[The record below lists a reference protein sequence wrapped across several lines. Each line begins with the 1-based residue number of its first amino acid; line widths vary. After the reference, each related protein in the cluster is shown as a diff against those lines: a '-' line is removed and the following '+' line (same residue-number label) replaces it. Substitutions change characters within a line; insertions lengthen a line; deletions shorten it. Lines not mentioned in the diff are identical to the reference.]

1 MRIGAFFPRSGALT
15 ARAVT
20 AFRRTLGLVRT
31 LRATARERDEISAKA
46 RAIEAAHA
54 ALLIKHQALAAE
66 RAEVAAR
73 NAELTRASRMKSSFL
88 ASMSHELRTP
98 LNAILGFS
106 DLLLSGDYGPLDPT
120 QAPVVQEVRAAGHQL
135 LTVINDVLDLSKI
148 EAGRIEVRALRVDV
162 AEPVEQA
169 CSLVTSTARHRSVRI
184 VNLVEEGDT
193 FATADPDRLR
203 QVLINL
209 TSNAVKFT
217 PDGGTV
223 SIEASADAGRVRV
236 AVTDTGIGIAK
247 SDADKLFFPFSQ
259 LDSGHA
265 RRFQGTGLG
274 LSICKSLVELM
285 GGTIGFTS
293 EPGRGSTFFFTLPAA
308 EPRRI
313 LTPLYV
319 PAARATEPPTS
330 FRAGER
336 PSLRVLLVD
345 DSEVNR
351 KVIRAMLQ
359 RTACEVIEVG
369 DAASGLRVAREQAPA
384 AILMDIEMPEMDG
397 LTATALLKADDATS
411 AIPVIA
417 VTAHAMAGDADR
429 AFAAGCLA
437 YVSKPISRARLY
449 EALDLALGG
458 AEWRGVRSPEEHE

>member
-1 MRIGAFFPRSGALT
+1 MRLGTFTPRSGALA
-15 ARAVT
+15 ARIAST
-20 AFRRTLGLVRT
+20 FRRTLGPVRALAAMT
-31 LRATARERDEISAKA
+31 RERDALFAKSRTAGTEYATLLA
-46 RAIEAAHA
+46 RYED
-54 ALLIKHQALAAE
+54 LAAE
-66 RAEVAAR
+66 HAEVAAR

-106 DLLLSGDYGPLDPT
+106 DLLLSGDYGPLDSK
-120 QAPVVQEVRAAGHQL
+120 QKPVVQEVRAAGHQL
-135 LTVINDVLDLSKI
+135 LTVINEVLDLSKI

-169 CSLVTSTARHRSVRI
+169 CSLVASTASNRSIRI
-184 VNLVEEGDT
+184 VNEVQEGET

-217 PDGGTV
+217 PDGGMVT
-223 SIEASADAGRVRV
+223 IEASAVSGRVRV

-247 SDADKLFFPFSQ
+247 SDADNLFFPFSQ

-293 EPGRGSTFFFTLPAA
+293 EPGQGSTFFFTLPAA
-308 EPRRI
+308 EPRRV

-319 PAARATEPPTS
+319 PAVRQSEPPVS
-330 FRAGER
+330 FRAGG
-336 PSLRVLLVD
+336 PSLLRVLLVD

-359 RTACEVIEVG
+359 RTACEVIEAG
-369 DAASGLRVAREQAPA
+369 DAATGLRVAREQAPA

-397 LTATALLKADDATS
+397 LTATARLKADEATS

-429 AFAAGCLA
+429 ALAAGCLA

-449 EALDLALGG
+449 EALDLALGS
-458 AEWRGVRSPEEHE
+458 AEWRGVRNPQERE

>member
-1 MRIGAFFPRSGALT
+1 MRLGTVIPRSGSVA
-15 ARAVT
+15 ARAAST
-20 AFRRTLGLVRT
+20 LRRTLGLVRA
-31 LRATARERDEISAKA
+31 LRAMTGERERIVAKIRTA
-46 RAIEAAHA
+46 GTEYAT
-54 ALLIKHQALAAE
+54 LLGRYEDLAA
-66 RAEVAAR
+66 RHDEVAAR
-73 NAELTRASRMKSSFL
+73 NADLTRASRMKSSFL

-106 DLLLSGDYGPLDPT
+106 DLLLSGDYGPLDPR
-120 QAPVVQEVRAAGHQL
+120 QAPVVQDVRNAGHQL

-148 EAGRIEVRALRVDV
+148 EAGRIEVRALRVDL

-169 CSLVTSTARHRSVRI
+169 CSLVVSTTRHRSVRL
-184 VNLVEEGDT
+184 VNRVQEGET

-217 PDGGTV
+217 PDGGMVT
-223 SIEASADAGRVRV
+223 IEASTDAGRVRV

-308 EPRRI
+308 EPRRM

-319 PAARATEPPTS
+319 PAVRLTEPPAPL
-330 FRAGER
+330 RAGER

-369 DAASGLRVAREQAPA
+369 DAASGLRVAVEQAPA

-397 LTATALLKADDATS
+397 PTATAHLKADEATS

-429 AFAAGCLA
+429 ALAAGCVA

-449 EALDLALGG
+449 EALDLALGS
-458 AEWRGVRSPEEHE
+458 AEWRGVRNPEERE

>member
-1 MRIGAFFPRSGALT
+1 MSVRAFFMRPAALVL
-15 ARAVT
+15 ALRGRVRVVRA
-20 AFRRTLGLVRT
+20 
-31 LRATARERDEISAKA
+31 LRALSRK
-46 RAIEAAHA
+46 HA
-54 ALLIKHQALAAE
+54 GLLAQHQELLVDHQALLGQFEELAARHE
-66 RAEVAAR
+66 EVAAR
-73 NAELTRASRMKSSFL
+73 NAELTRASRMKSDFL

-98 LNAILGFS
+98 LNAVIGFS
-106 DLLLSGDYGPLDPT
+106 DLLLSGDYGPLDAL
-120 QAPVVQEVRAAGHQL
+120 QRPVVQDVKAAGHQL

-169 CSLVTSTARHRSVRI
+169 CSLVASAARHRSIQVVNDVRER
-184 VNLVEEGDT
+184 LT

-217 PDGGTV
+217 PEGGTV
-223 SIEASADAGRVRV
+223 TIEAGSVAGRVRV
-236 AVTDTGIGIAK
+236 AVSDTGIGIAQA
-247 SDADKLFFPFSQ
+247 DADKLFFPFSQ

-274 LSICKSLVELM
+274 LSICKSLIELM
-285 GGTIGFTS
+285 GGTIDFTS
-293 EPGRGSTFFFTLPAA
+293 EPGKGSTFFFTLPAA
-308 EPRRI
+308 ERRPV
-313 LTPLYV
+313 LTPLCM
-319 PAARATEPPTS
+319 PAVRPSEPPLS
-330 FRAGER
+330 YHAGGR
-336 PSLRVLLVD
+336 PGLRVLLVD

-351 KVIRAMLQ
+351 RVIRAMLQ

-369 DAASGLRVAREQAPA
+369 DAASGIRVAREQAPA
-384 AILMDIEMPEMDG
+384 VILMDIEMPEMDG
-397 LTATALLKADDATS
+397 LTATARLKADATTI

-429 AFAAGCLA
+429 ALAAGCVA

-458 AEWRGVRSPEEHE
+458 TEWRDAPSHEEQE